1 MTPEFVFA
9 SPRKLPK
16 PESLQGRVVVLDL
29 AFASEG
35 IGKGFLKTTGKF
47 IEALGPRLACWVDHH
62 DHPRHQEF
70 AGDSRFVLATKA
82 QHGGCPEMISRSLV
96 ASVGPVDTLLAH
108 FDLDGIYSAVKWAL
122 GGVEPYPGADADARA
137 VDTRTGEVSK
147 DGAWI
152 DAALRADWSNA
163 AVRDAVI
170 SLLLASEGEGIDRSL
185 TCALMVEQS
194 AQKFAGMMRMTRVLA
209 ERFDIQGQVA
219 VVKVTSDPASYDKT
233 ELLLLGQKIAPVAI
247 VVAKGNATLAA
258 QFDSEINFLEILNIG
273 GGMPTRVS
281 IPQKRL
287 DAAIEKINAALGDS
301 GRS

>member
-16 PESLQGRVVVLDL
+16 AETLHGQVVVLDL
-29 AFASEG
+29 AFAAEG
-35 IGKGFLKTTGKF
+35 IGKGFAKTTGKF

-62 DHPRHQEF
+62 DHPRHQDY
-70 AGDSRFVLATKA
+70 AQDPRFVLATKA
-82 QHGGCPEMISRSLV
+82 QHGGCPEMIHPALV
-96 ASVGPVDTLLAH
+96 SSAGPVDTLLAH

-122 GGVEPYPGADADARA
+122 GGIEPYPGADADARA
-137 VDTRTGEVSK
+137 VDTRTGEPSK

-163 AVRDAVI
+163 AVRDAVVSI
-170 SLLLASEGEGIDRSL
+170 LLASEGQGIDRSL
-185 TCALMVEQS
+185 PCALMIEQS
-194 AQKFAGMMRMTRVLA
+194 AQKFAGMMRMTKVLA
-209 ERFDIQGQVA
+209 ERFEIRGKVA
-219 VVKVTSDPASYDKT
+219 VVHVKSDPASYDKT

-258 QFDSEINFLEILNIG
+258 QFDSGINFLEILNIG

-281 IPQKRL
+281 VPQKRL
-287 DAAIEKINAALGDS
+287 DASIEKINAALA
-301 GRS
+301 